1 MEWTGGNIH
10 MKTFTNMALESEVV
24 EELKNFMRNHA
35 DEIRKFRSIDNSR
48 SITYSHAISYLMHRN
63 KMK

>member
-1 MEWTGGNIH
+1 MFLTATGTSPWFD
-10 MKTFTNMALESEVV
+10 KPDKRS

-63 KMK
+63 TMK